1 MKTRLVVVR
10 GAVTERLGGRL
21 LEPLDGELA
30 LPSHWVAVSF
40 NGLSVQLGCL
50 SGVAVVVVA
59 LLCWW
64 GLFDYAVML
73 LITYGLIIAFAS
85 ITYSD

>member
-1 MKTRLVVVR
+1 MASHR
-10 GAVTERLGGRL
+10 VTMSL
-21 LEPLDGELA
+21 
-30 LPSHWVAVSF
+30 

-59 LLCWW
+59 LLCWLR
-64 GLFDYAVML
+64 LFDYAVML

>member
-1 MKTRLVVVR
+1 M
-10 GAVTERLGGRL
+10 A
-21 LEPLDGELA
+21 
-30 LPSHWVAVSF
+30 SHWVAMSL

-64 GLFDYAVML
+64 RLFDYAVML
-73 LITYGLIIAFAS
+73 LFTYGLIIAFAS